1 MAQWSDM
8 ELAARL
14 TALLERRR
22 IMLEYLKLR
31 LELDDLHGV
40 QDAASDIREIDAQA
54 AMLRSLTLSK

>member
-31 LELDDLHGV
+31 LELDDMHGV